1 MYTKDTIENFVFTI
15 ENFNEITPAKQIDYF
30 AYFLHLN
37 NFDNFSTKYHTLLYL
52 F

>member
-30 AYFLHLN
+30 AYFLHFFIARYRRFARALY
-37 NFDNFSTKYHTLLYL
+37 KYY
-52 F
+52 